1 MPGKSII
8 VTGAGRGIGR
18 AIAVMLARRGHRVML
33 NDLAGNR
40 DLDET
45 LRLCEAEHR
54 EVSICLADVSRKKD
68 VEQMAQETVRRFGS
82 IDVVVNNAGINIDRP
97 LLDMTED
104 QWDQVLDTNLK
115 GVFLVAQAVVPH
127 MMKQEHGGHIINIS
141 ATTAIS
147 GRKNG
152 VNYCASKAGV
162 LVMTKCLAKELG
174 PKIRANT
181 VIPGFTHTEESERR
195 FDLANKLDYELQQR
209 NIPLN
214 RLAQPEEIAATIAFL
229 VSDEA
234 RYINGQ
240 KIIVDGGEY
249 MV

>member
-54 EVSICLADVSRKKD
+54 EVSICLADVSRKSD
-68 VEQMAQETVRRFGS
+68 VEQLAQETIHCFGA

-97 LLDMTED
+97 LLEMTED
-104 QWDQVLDTNLK
+104 QWDRVLDTNLK
-115 GVFLVAQAVVPH
+115 GVFLVAQAVVPY

>member
-1 MPGKSII
+1 MAGKTII
-8 VTGAGRGIGR
+8 ITGAGRGIGR
-18 AIAVMLARRGHRVML
+18 AIAVTLARKGYRIML
-33 NDLAGNR
+33 NDLKDNR
-40 DLDET
+40 DVEET
-45 LRLCEAEHR
+45 RRLCEAEHPHIS
-54 EVSICLADVSRKKD
+54 VCFADVSKKLD
-68 VEQMAQETVRRFGS
+68 VIALVNETVRRFGAV
-82 IDVVVNNAGINIDRP
+82 DVVVNNAGINIDRP
-97 LLDMTED
+97 LLEMGED
-104 QWDQVLDTNLK
+104 DWDKVIDTNLK
-115 GVFLVAQAVVPH
+115 GVFLLSQAVAPI
-127 MMKQEHGGHIINIS
+127 MMNQDQGGHIINIS
-141 ATTAIS
+141 ATTGIS

-195 FDLANKLDYELQQR
+195 FDLANKLDYELAQR

-214 RLAQPEEIAATIAFL
+214 RLAQPDEIGATIAFL